1 MDPEYPNRAMEVI
14 DDLVAEMREAHD
26 VLLEERNNQYWMEE
40 EDRAVEGRMRA
51 EADEVKDVLIV
62 ALAAVMVIVAAMLVM
77 WSF

>member
-1 MDPEYPNRAMEVI
+1 VDPEYPNRAMEVI

>member
-40 EDRAVEGRMRA
+40 EDRAVEGRMRV